1 MTIENEAERVRN
13 AVEVLLRRGFFGPQG
28 DPSLRVGE
36 PLVVSHPDGSQHS
49 WFVPLLIGVKLAGF
63 AQLLP
68 SLTPLGV
75 SSFRRDP
82 GDYDSC
88 PDAAEWID
96 ANRIRARAASM
107 ARRGEQLS
115 EPLLTFDQHPSR
127 IAWRVLATPPAG
139 PPRILFVAGTTVY
152 EGGSASGLG

>member
-1 MTIENEAERVRN
+1 VEA
-13 AVEVLLRRGFFGPQG
+13 LLRQGFFSPQR

-36 PLVVSHPDGSQHS
+36 PLVVSHPDGGQHS
-49 WFVPLLIGVKLAGF
+49 WLVPLLIGVKLAGF

-75 SSFRRDP
+75 SSFRRDTQ
-82 GDYDSC
+82 DCDSC
-88 PDAAEWID
+88 PDAAEWTD
-96 ANRIRARAASM
+96 TDRIRARAASM
-107 ARRGEQLS
+107 ARHGEQLS

-152 EGGSASGLG
+152 ERGGSGLG